1 MAITKHTDDAT
12 IKFGWEADSVAIT
25 AIAGAVGMQPQELK
39 LSGSAEFIAKAE
51 ALDGTVA
58 AMAIAPDGRQFTMTG
73 YVTDATL
80 FNDAVSFLYDS
91 KYYVISGRSLDA
103 SNKDYQKG
111 ELTGEQFD
119 KITTG
124 GVAIVYGGSA

>member
-12 IKFGWEADSVAIT
+12 IKFGWEADSAAIL
-25 AIAGAVGMQPQELK
+25 AIAGVVGMQPQELK

-58 AMAIAPDGRQFTMTG
+58 AMAIADDGRQFTMTG
-73 YVTDATL
+73 YVTDASK
-80 FNDAVSFLYDS
+80 FNTAVSFLYKT

-103 SNKDYQKG
+103 SSKDYQKG

-119 KITTG
+119 KITSG
-124 GVAIVYGGSA
+124 GTAVVYAGA

>member
-1 MAITKHTDDAT
+1 MAITKHTNDAT
-12 IKFGWEADSVAIT
+12 IKFGWEADSTGIL

-39 LSGSAEFIAKAE
+39 LSGSAEYIAKAE

-58 AMAIAPDGRQFTMTG
+58 AMAIAPDKRQFTMTG
-73 YVTDATL
+73 YVTDSTL
-80 FNDAVSFLYDS
+80 FNDAVSFTYDS

-111 ELTGEQFD
+111 ELTGEQHD
-119 KITTG
+119 LITSG
-124 GVAIVYGGSA
+124 GTAIVYGGS